1 MVLFYIT
8 LLKWTLYVLS
18 SFYFR
23 KQYYNEYIL
32 DEDSDLGLCF
42 INKFWKGKLRGSG
55 THAFLSSFFFFWT
68 DSALPSECMKIHY
81 FFFKYLAQLW

>member
-32 DEDSDLGLCF
+32 AEDSDLGLSE
-42 INKFWKGKLRGSG
+42 KGNSG
-55 THAFLSSFFFFWT
+55 ALGHMLFFHLFFELT
-68 DSALPSECMKIHY
+68 VHCPVSV
-81 FFFKYLAQLW
+81 